1 MTDPMNTQI
10 RRPARRNTITIGPAG
25 LTAFD
30 HRGDPITDEAEGQ
43 AVDPTG
49 TPPRRRTGSAD
60 GGAGQDDDGY
70 RRPPTM
76 SDVMRTDYL
85 AARDRRGA

>member
-1 MTDPMNTQI
+1 MSDPMNEAI
-10 RRPARRNTITIGPAG
+10 RKAARRNTITAGPGGTVAY
-25 LTAFD
+25 D
-30 HRGDPITDEAEGQ
+30 HRGDRVPDGADGQ

-60 GGAGQDDDGY
+60 GGAGQDDDGS

-76 SDVMRTDYL
+76 TDVMRADWQ